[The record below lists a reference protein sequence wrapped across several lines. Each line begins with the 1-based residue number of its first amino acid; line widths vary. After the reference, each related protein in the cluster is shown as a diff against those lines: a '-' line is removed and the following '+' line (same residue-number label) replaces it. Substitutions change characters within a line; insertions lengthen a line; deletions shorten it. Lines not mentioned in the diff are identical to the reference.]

1 LEKFGGLLHSN
12 SSDIIE
18 KGIEIFQ
25 IESRNPHFHEEKG
38 ADHLTGMMEDSL
50 LAINNSKICNTE
62 LTKDIKNHLMML
74 QVKQNYDTSK
84 VNNYQSKKKHYHHRI
99 MEPIKIIPMD
109 EFAELV
115 LKNSKTLTKI

>member
-1 LEKFGGLLHSN
+1 MQMQMQMQIA
-12 SSDIIE
+12 SDIIE

-74 QVKQNYDTSK
+74 QVKQNYDTSSK
-84 VNNYQSKKKHYHHRI
+84 VSNYQSKKKHQRHRI

-115 LKNSKTLTKI
+115 IKNSKTLTKSR

>member
-1 LEKFGGLLHSN
+1 
-12 SSDIIE
+12 
-18 KGIEIFQ
+18 
-25 IESRNPHFHEEKG
+25 
-38 ADHLTGMMEDSL
+38 MMEDSL

-74 QVKQNYDTSK
+74 QVKQNYDHHPKLATIK
-84 VNNYQSKKKHYHHRI
+84 ARRNKRHRI